1 MTNAVSNAAIS
12 VRSSNIQL
20 GTVLPARA
28 HQGIVRIALKY
39 LGRLDGAS
47 VYFKREGRSY
57 SCTVNIEVGALKI
70 VTGKASGFDCYLALE
85 NALKKAAKQFR
96 RMKRTNTKQ
105 LRSVKGRSLANATFA
120 DAATRPAFAD
130 VHVLDLSSRQ
140 GSHAVL
146 SPG

>member
-1 MTNAVSNAAIS
+1 VPNAAIS

-70 VTGKASGFDCYLALE
+70 VTGKASGFDCYLALD

-96 RMKRTNTKQ
+96 RMKRTNNKHSA
-105 LRSVKGRSLANATFA
+105 RGRPLPNATFA
-120 DAATRPAFAD
+120 DAAIRSSFTDVPSVAD
-130 VHVLDLSSRQ
+130 AHVLDLSSRQ
-140 GSHAVL
+140 GGHAVL